1 MSTDQVPP
9 EWKEISPDPDPTRD
23 LGYELIDLEIF
34 RTNDGTDRFM
44 LLPSNEEMLAD
55 DAFIVASESAVCNV
69 TDRV

>member
-9 EWKEISPDPDPTRD
+9 EWTEVSPDPDPVRD
-23 LGYELIDLEIF
+23 LGYEMIDLEVF
-34 RTNDGTDRFM
+34 RTDDGTDRFM

-55 DAFIVASESAVCNV
+55 DAFIVASESAVCDV